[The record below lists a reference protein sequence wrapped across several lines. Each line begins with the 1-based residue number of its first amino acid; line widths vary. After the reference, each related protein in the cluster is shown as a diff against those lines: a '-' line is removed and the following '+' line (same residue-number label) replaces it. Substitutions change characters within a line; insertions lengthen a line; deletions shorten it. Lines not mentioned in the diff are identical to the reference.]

1 MTKESPKRAAPMA
14 PEDRRLAILDA
25 TLPLLREHGRST
37 TTKQIAE
44 AAGIAEGTIFRAFGT
59 KDELFTCALE
69 QAFDPA
75 PLIAALETIDPEA
88 PLRDRL
94 VAIVET
100 FQGRFRSVFQL
111 MSVMG
116 LTQPPLSRKQQ
127 GEWRAQ
133 VNELTTGLIARD
145 AARFRVDPAEVVRIG
160 RLLTFSGSHP
170 HIAEGRLLSPDQIVD
185 VVLHGTLKGD
195 RH

>member
-1 MTKESPKRAAPMA
+1 MSPD
-14 PEDRRLAILDA
+14 DRRAHLIEV
-25 TLPLLREHGRST
+25 TLPLLREHGRAT

-44 AAGIAEGTIFRAFGT
+44 AAGVAEGTIFRAFGT
-59 KDELFTCALE
+59 KDELFLCALE
-69 QAFDPA
+69 RAFDPQ
-75 PLIAALETIDPEA
+75 PLLDALGRIDPEA
-88 PLRDRL
+88 PLRERL

-127 GEWRAQ
+127 GEWRER
-133 VNELTTGLIARD
+133 VNELTTALVAAD
-145 AARFRVDPAEVVRIG
+145 ADRFRVEPAEVVRLG

-170 HIAEGRLLSPDQIVD
+170 HISEGRLLTPDQIVD

-195 RH
+195 H

>member
-1 MTKESPKRAAPMA
+1 MAKRAAPMS
-14 PEDRRLAILDA
+14 PDDRRAHLIEV
-25 TLPLLREHGRST
+25 TLPLLREHGRAT

-44 AAGIAEGTIFRAFGT
+44 AAGVAEGTIFRAFGT
-59 KDELFTCALE
+59 KDELFLCALE
-69 QAFDPA
+69 RAFDPQ
-75 PLIAALETIDPEA
+75 PLLDALGRIDPEA
-88 PLRDRL
+88 PLRERL

-127 GEWRAQ
+127 GEWRER
-133 VNELTTGLIARD
+133 VNELTTALVAAD
-145 AARFRVDPAEVVRIG
+145 ADRFRVEPAEVVRLG

-170 HIAEGRLLSPDQIVD
+170 HISEGRLLTPDQIVD

-195 RH
+195 H